1 MGDVRVHCEIR
12 RHGNPHEVNFEDLSV
27 RRSDGDESSAVFG
40 EIRDLF
46 SRYPDSDV
54 VCNGVQATTTG
65 RLDLNAVS
73 EMAHAL
79 VRPDPETRDQRT
91 VSVYAGGTFFS
102 TPSTGRVPTYRTF
115 AVTAGARGPVQ
126 VFPHGIVLTMGMRL
140 TAGHNQA
147 LSPYDDLARVTA
159 DYEPGHFARG
169 VGEQGGMFLI
179 AGEVGIQLPSVSVFG
194 FSLNIFP
201 YVGYQSGP
209 TISVYDQPPAPGGPI
224 GPAVDLV
231 PAGISYGVDAAISVC
246 IPTHSLLS
254 GCVEAGG
261 GVGNFGPHLLTSA
274 NATLRF
280 E

>member
-1 MGDVRVHCEIR
+1 MGDVRVRCEVRPRGRNETTYIDR
-12 RHGNPHEVNFEDLSV
+12 SV
-27 RRSDGDESSAVFG
+27 RAQDGDEFRSVYT
-40 EIRDLF
+40 DLRELF
-46 SRYPDSDV
+46 ADHPDSEV
-54 VCNGVQATTTG
+54 TCNGVSAMTTG
-65 RLDLNAVS
+65 RVDLEAVS
-73 EMAHAL
+73 DMAHAL

-91 VSVYAGGTFFS
+91 VSVYAGGTSFY

-126 VFPHGIVLTMGMRL
+126 LFPHGIVLTMGMRL

-169 VGEQGGMFLI
+169 IGEQGGMFLI
-179 AGEVGIQLPSVSVFG
+179 AGEVGVQLPSISVFG
-194 FSLNIFP
+194 FSLNVFP